1 MADKSYMGTTAIMGA
16 TTGFC
21 NIKTPDTG
29 NPNAKNPKFRVTPPK
44 WTAEIIID
52 RQRDARFLANLKA
65 HAEANEYD
73 GDKGEEPW
81 IKTRPEKTAEDG
93 TVYPEYEYITVFTKN
108 NPHEWNKE
116 PGTRIVDGRKQ
127 PFTDE
132 VFNNSEVNVVFNPQ
146 FTTVHDYRM
155 TFYLDAL
162 QVLKNG
168 SGSGGNPMDLLSAP
182 SFDDDEEDLMNALDG
197 KTTPNF
203 A

>member
-21 NIKTPDTG
+21 KIKTPDTG
-29 NPNAKNPKFRVTPPK
+29 NPNAKNKNFRNTPPK

-52 RQRDARFLANLKA
+52 RERDAQFLANLKA

-81 IKTRPEKTAEDG
+81 IKTRDAKGE
-93 TVYPEYEYITVFTKN
+93 YPGYEYISVFTKN
-108 NPHEWNKE
+108 NPHEWEKT
-116 PGTRIVDGRKQ
+116 PGTRIVDDRKM

-132 VFNNSEVNVVFNPQ
+132 VFNGSEVNVVFNPQ
-146 FTTVHDYRM
+146 YTEVHDYRM

-168 SGSGGNPMDLLSAP
+168 NGGGGNPMDLLAAP
-182 SFDDDEEDLMNALDG
+182 SFGATDEADVMGDLDG
-197 KTTPNF
+197 GTTAPNF
-203 A
+203 N